1 MELRQVNNGPI
12 VENAVAEIDSP
23 FDDVFVEEVVAE
35 EVILENVEIEDA
47 KLSADQFIHANT
59 IPITPEKLKSGCI
72 IPVFSKDN
80 ESTISHTE
88 FIEITNEVTYQFFK
102 GVEMLKPSVRV
113 SHSIKGRTPEAM
125 GKPAKELIESEK
137 TLYFERMAFVIE
149 LPGITETVS
158 GNSLSLTVGGVRAY
172 NHENL
177 YNRKSEERFK
187 VFVGFKN
194 RVCTN
199 LCIFT
204 DGAYREIRA
213 RTLHELG
220 LGIYNLL
227 SDFEP
232 QRQLQMLRNFS
243 NYQLTEQQFA
253 HLLGKARMYQHVP
266 IKYRKDLQPFPI
278 SDTQVGIVAKEYYQD
293 EAFSRNENG
302 SIDLWRLY
310 NLFTG
315 ANKSSYID
323 TFLDRGAECFS
334 YTNFLTKQIDAG
346 SRSWYL
352 GNGIFS

>member
-1 MELRQVNNGPI
+1 MELIQVNYRPLIDKAVAI
-12 VENAVAEIDSP
+12 VESP
-23 FDDVFVEEVVAE
+23 FDEVFVDDAIV
-35 EVILENVEIEDA
+35 EDA
-47 KLSADQFIHANT
+47 VMVDDEMSSDQFIHANT
-59 IPITPEKLKSGCI
+59 IPIFHEELKSGCI

-80 ESTISHTE
+80 ECTISHSE
-88 FIEITNEVTYQFFK
+88 FIEIAHEVTSQFFK
-102 GVEMLKPSVRV
+102 GEQLLKASVRV
-113 SHSIKGRTPEAM
+113 SHPIKGRIPEAM
-125 GKPAKELIESEK
+125 GKPAKDLMNAEK
-137 TLYFERMAFVIE
+137 TLYYERMAFVIE

-213 RTLHELG
+213 RTLHELA
-220 LGIYNLL
+220 LGIHNLL
-227 SDFEP
+227 REFEP
-232 QRQLQMLRNFS
+232 ERQIQSLRKFDK
-243 NYQLTEQQFA
+243 YELTESQFA
-253 HLLGKARMYQHVP
+253 HLLGKARMYQHLP
-266 IKYRKDLQPFPI
+266 LRLKKDLQPFPL
-278 SDTQVGIVAKEYYQD
+278 SDTQVGIVAREYYRD
-293 EAFSRNENG
+293 EAFSRNDNG

-315 ANKSSYID
+315 ANKTSYID

-334 YTNFLTKQIDAG
+334 FTRFLTQQIDAG

-352 GNGIFS
+352 GNGILS